1 MKRWTIVIT
10 ILVFLILN
18 TGKVNLQQIFSND
31 LFHTDSIKHIVYF
44 LANDSLNG
52 RLTGSKEMR
61 LAADLISGEFNKSG
75 LNYHNDIKDY
85 FSNFEF
91 TAFPNSEQFHGINLI
106 GVWFGKSKPEEF
118 IIF

>member
-18 TGKVNLQQIFSND
+18 YGKVTSQQIFSND
-31 LFHTDSIKHIVYF
+31 LFHPDSIKRIDYF

-61 LAADLISGEFNKSG
+61 LAAGFISEEFSKSG
-75 LNYHNDIKDY
+75 LNHYNDNKEYFIK
-85 FSNFEF
+85 FRSHH
-91 TAFPNSEQFHGINLI
+91 FPE
-106 GVWFGKSKPEEF
+106 
-118 IIF
+118 